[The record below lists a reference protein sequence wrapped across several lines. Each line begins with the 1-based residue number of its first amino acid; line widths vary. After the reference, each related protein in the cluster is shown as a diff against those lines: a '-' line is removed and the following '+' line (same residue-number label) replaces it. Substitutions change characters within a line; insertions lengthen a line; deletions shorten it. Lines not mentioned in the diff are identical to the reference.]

1 MNYQSAVD
9 YILSFADYE
18 RISRTGVVF
27 DLKRIE
33 RLLARLGNP
42 QDAARTVHIAGTK
55 GKGSTAAMIA
65 SILYQ
70 SGYGTGLYTSP
81 HLLSIRE
88 RIQVD
93 GEPINEKAFTRLVS
107 RLKPEF
113 EAVNESG
120 AYGELTTFEL
130 LTALA
135 LAHFKESAVDYQVL
149 EAGLGGRLDATNVT
163 RPEICVITSIS
174 YDHTDVLG
182 DTLSLIAAEKA
193 GIIKPKSVVV
203 AARQTP
209 EVTAV
214 IEKTCREKD
223 ARLVSVE
230 SEISWQGQTAGP
242 EGQTFRLKG
251 ISGEYDL
258 SLPLAGEHQLENAAA
273 AVAAVEVLKE
283 QGARIPP
290 ESIALG
296 LAGVRWPGRLQ
307 VMRRE
312 PWLVVDGA
320 HNADSARRLA
330 AALKRHFAFRRL
342 TLIFGASSDKNI
354 ADMIAELAALPDRV
368 IVTSS
373 RHPRAVSPDSLAD
386 RFIRRGVTAGVTGNV
401 SEAIETALAGAAPDD
416 LICVTGSLFI
426 VAEAMEYFG
435 ERG

>member
-18 RISRTGVVF
+18 RIPRSAVVF
-27 DLKRIE
+27 DLRRIE
-33 RLLARLGNP
+33 MLLARLGNP
-42 QDAARTVHIAGTK
+42 QDAAKTVHIAGTK
-55 GKGSTAAMIA
+55 GKGSTSAMIA

-70 SGYGTGLYTSP
+70 SGYRTGLYTSP

-88 RIQVD
+88 RLQID
-93 GEPINEKAFTRLVS
+93 GEPITEKAFARLVS

-163 RPEICVITSIS
+163 SPEICVITSIS

-182 DTLSLIAAEKA
+182 DTLAEIATEKA

-203 AARQTP
+203 VTRQSP
-209 EVTAV
+209 EAMAV

-223 ARLVSVE
+223 ARLVSVG
-230 SEISWQGQTAGP
+230 SEITWQRQTAGP
-242 EGQTFRLKG
+242 DGQTFRLKG

-283 QGARIPP
+283 HGARISP
-290 ESIALG
+290 ESIARG
-296 LAGVRWPGRLQ
+296 LARVHWPGRLQ

-320 HNADSARRLA
+320 HNADSARRLVT
-330 AALKRHFAFRRL
+330 ALGQHFTFQRL

-354 ADMIAELAALPDRV
+354 ADMVAELASFPDRV

-373 RHPRAVSPDSLAD
+373 RHPRAVSPDSLAHQFA
-386 RFIRRGVTAGVTGNV
+386 RQRVTAEVTENV
-401 SEAIETALAGAAPDD
+401 SEAIEIALAGAMPGD

-426 VAEAMEYFG
+426 VAEAMEYFV
-435 ERG
+435 E